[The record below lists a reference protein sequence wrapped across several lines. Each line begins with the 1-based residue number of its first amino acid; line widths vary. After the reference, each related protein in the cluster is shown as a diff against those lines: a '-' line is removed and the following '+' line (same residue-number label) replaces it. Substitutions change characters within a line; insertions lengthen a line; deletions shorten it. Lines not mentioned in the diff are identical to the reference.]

1 MIFHRSEIIDSI
13 LTFTQFN
20 DYVRKYLA
28 SFPELSRQDFP
39 AFDEFDFE
47 PDGSISFSEWQ
58 RFLAKQ
64 KLLDAEKAK
73 NGDKGKGGSPITN
86 LIDSNSRRQQAL
98 GY

>member
-1 MIFHRSEIIDSI
+1 M
-13 LTFTQFN
+13 
-20 DYVRKYLA
+20 RKYLA

-39 AFDEFDFE
+39 GFDEFDFE

-64 KLLDAEKAK
+64 KLIDAEKARQ
-73 NGDKGKGGSPITN
+73 KGLNSSPITN
-86 LIDSNSRRQQAL
+86 LLDTNNRRQQVL

>member
-1 MIFHRSEIIDSI
+1 M
-13 LTFTQFN
+13 
-20 DYVRKYLA
+20 RKYLA

-39 AFDEFDFE
+39 SFDEFDFE

-58 RFLAKQ
+58 RFLTKQ

-73 NGDKGKGGSPITN
+73 RSSEQNGGTNSITN
-86 LIDSNSRRQQAL
+86 LLETNNRRQQAL

>member
-1 MIFHRSEIIDSI
+1 M
-13 LTFTQFN
+13 
-20 DYVRKYLA
+20 RKYLA

-39 AFDEFDFE
+39 SFDEFDFE

-64 KLLDAEKAK
+64 KLIDAEKAK
-73 NGDKGKGGSPITN
+73 HKDDKGITN
-86 LIDSNSRRQQAL
+86 LLDTNNRRQQVL